1 MKYLGFALLLLLW
14 LALVGVG
21 YVVFGWWMLL
31 FATLGMLWPIFKIK
45 AQRDAARKAAAPPP
59 DDGGS

>member
-31 FATLGMLWPIFKIK
+31 FATLGVLWPIAKIK
-45 AQRDAARKAAAPPP
+45 ARREAARKAAPT
-59 DDGGS
+59 DGGG